1 MALEVAVR
9 GTKGADE
16 RSVPSFKGFTEA
28 ASPVS
33 FSVGSGSQ
41 MIFSSLIDFLK
52 CQEVIK
58 LLLRLVLI
66 RAVELPVHAKSS

>member
-1 MALEVAVR
+1 MNGPGGGSKVAVR

-16 RSVPSFKGFTEA
+16 RSVPSFKGFTEG

-41 MIFSSLIDFLK
+41 MIFLISVDGLTFLSVRK
-52 CQEVIK
+52 
-58 LLLRLVLI
+58 
-66 RAVELPVHAKSS
+66 

>member
-1 MALEVAVR
+1 MNGPGGGRKVAVR

-16 RSVPSFKGFTEA
+16 RSVPSFKGFTEG

-41 MIFSSLIDFLK
+41 MIFSSLWMD
-52 CQEVIK
+52 
-58 LLLRLVLI
+58 
-66 RAVELPVHAKSS
+66 